1 MLLYEA
7 TIKPHQL
14 PKDWDPK
21 AIDFINRLLRRKPS
35 DRLGYK
41 GI

>member
-7 TIKPHQL
+7 TVKIHQL
-14 PKDWDPK
+14 PKGWSPK
-21 AIDFINRLLRRKPS
+21 AIDFINGLLKRKPS
-35 DRLGYK
+35 ARLGTN